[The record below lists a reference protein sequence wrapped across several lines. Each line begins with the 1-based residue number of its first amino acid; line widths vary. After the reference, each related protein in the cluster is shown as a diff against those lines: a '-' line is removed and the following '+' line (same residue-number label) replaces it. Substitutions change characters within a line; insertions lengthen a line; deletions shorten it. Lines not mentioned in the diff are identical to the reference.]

1 MAELDTSELQDQMHI
16 QEIQVAIAKQ
26 LAERVQNTLN
36 RLKKQ
41 RALQEIHKALSE
53 RTADLEKRFVTAGD
67 GEFATRLKQL
77 EVKQRANDLTLDYA
91 KRRHARLAAQRKG
104 DTVSNE
110 TISESNV
117 AVARAEADVES
128 VALELQLL
136 KKEQPLKLH
145 RLEVAWSRN
154 KLNIMAAI
162 HDLQERIE
170 NLEYDLKTHEA
181 DTAHEDN
188 KLKRIKEELQSAILV
203 AKSDGIVR
211 HHQTSYGGVRNW
223 VEAGD
228 RVKERQVILEIRD
241 EEHLQVRVRVARSVI
256 PVIREGQQVR
266 MMRLS
271 KADSSVYHGTVK
283 DIGRLPRRDL
293 KGTRVYEV
301 VVTLPKPR
309 TLIIGDNLVAEFQTE

>member
-1 MAELDTSELQDQMHI
+1 MISLWIMQ
-16 QEIQVAIAKQ
+16 
-26 LAERVQNTLN
+26 
-36 RLKKQ
+36 
-41 RALQEIHKALSE
+41 
-53 RTADLEKRFVTAGD
+53 
-67 GEFATRLKQL
+67 
-77 EVKQRANDLTLDYA
+77 

-228 RVKERQVILEIRD
+228 RVKERQVILEISRRRAFAGTSARRQERD
-241 EEHLQVRVRVARSVI
+241 PSNKGGPASENDAFVQSGLF
-256 PVIREGQQVR
+256 
-266 MMRLS
+266 
-271 KADSSVYHGTVK
+271 
-283 DIGRLPRRDL
+283 RLPRHCKGHRPFASAGL
-293 KGTRVYEV
+293 KGYTG
-301 VVTLPKPR
+301 L
-309 TLIIGDNLVAEFQTE
+309 